1 MNLNEQKEKL
11 RMELP
16 NGMLKKLD
24 DFFHGGE
31 EILYSFKG
39 AFATHSRWTDSSV
52 RTSSRLLN
60 SGKVE
65 GTGTQWGSPW
75 LILTNQRLLIVGKGM
90 FTLDT
95 REIPYE
101 HIKSIDYEQG
111 FLQDRITILAHS
123 STEAIQFYS
132 SDRKYTKKFPALI
145 KEQISKNTKSNNS
158 PKEDIPAQIEKLA
171 QLLEKKILTKK

>member
-1 MNLNEQKEKL
+1 MIMNLNEQKEKL

-16 NGMLKKLD
+16 SGMLKKLD

-31 EILYSFKG
+31 EIIYSFEG
-39 AFATHSRWTDSSV
+39 AFATHSRWTDSSI

-95 REIPYE
+95 REKSMVFPQLVQITVTLGIFIPPSV
-101 HIKSIDYEQG
+101 IWSILSFRNLLVYP
-111 FLQDRITILAHS
+111 
-123 STEAIQFYS
+123 
-132 SDRKYTKKFPALI
+132 SDRTKLLLLQIGQVSVLSFDLI
-145 KEQISKNTKSNNS
+145 LFSNS
-158 PKEDIPAQIEKLA
+158 
-171 QLLEKKILTKK
+171 